1 MADISKEIKDFREAV
16 YGEDVRDSMISLAE
30 KVNEEAENSTDKVA
44 EYNEAEASRVQAETA
59 RVNAEKARVTA
70 ETGRVSAEKNRASAE
85 STRADNEASRV
96 DAEDDRVTAE
106 TARKTAEETRASSET
121 NRKSAE
127 TKRTTAETERVNAEK
142 SRVTAENERASA
154 ETERVNAEN
163 ERVAAETNRR
173 TNTAKAI
180 EDCDEAAAR
189 ANAAAE
195 AAEGVV
201 DGTGLV
207 MSTEKGTANGVATLD
222 ENGKVPQAQI
232 DGNNMPITFE
242 QAAERANIQSG
253 DSLAVAFG
261 KLAKFCADL
270 DDHAFSAPVNN
281 LTGTDPSLPLASPQG
296 KALDD
301 KITNVDGKLPFINV
315 ADASDGSSFGKNF
328 LGIGISDPNAEANKT
343 AYFIADPND
352 RSDFTNVP
360 PGLFVDGNWSV
371 GVREVFRRTSSIIM
385 VRITEM
391 MPNTGKQYCRCY
403 NGDRWYPTAGW
414 SIITPD

>member
-1 MADISKEIKDFREAV
+1 MADISKEIQDFRDAV
-16 YGEDVRDSMISLAE
+16 YGEDVRGSMISLAE
-30 KVNEEAENSTDKVA
+30 KVNEEAENSTDKV
-44 EYNEAEASRVQAETA
+44 EKYNESEESRVQAEVA
-59 RVNAEKARVTA
+59 RVNAEKARVIA
-70 ETGRVSAEKNRASAE
+70 EQGRVSAESNRVSAENTRAENEENRTSAEEDRAEAETARANAENGRASAE
-85 STRADNEASRV
+85 SGRATAESGRAS
-96 DAEDDRVTAE
+96 AESIRVTAE
-106 TARKTAEETRASSET
+106 SG
-121 NRKSAE
+121 
-127 TKRTTAETERVNAEK
+127 
-142 SRVTAENERASA
+142 RVTAEQGRASA
-154 ETERVNAEN
+154 ESER
-163 ERVAAETNRR
+163 RSAETNRR
-173 TNTAKAI
+173 VNTAQAI

-360 PGLFVDGNWSV
+360 PGLFVDGSWSV

-391 MPNTGKQYCRCY
+391 LPNTGKQYCRCY

>member
-1 MADISKEIKDFREAV
+1 MADISKEIQDFRDAV
-16 YGEDVRDSMISLAE
+16 YGEDVRGSMISLAE

-44 EYNEAEASRVQAETA
+44 EYSEAEESRAQAETA
-59 RVNAEKARVTA
+59 RANAEKARVTA
-70 ETGRVSAEKNRASAE
+70 ENGRVSAESNRASAE
-85 STRADNEASRV
+85 STRAENEENRISAEEDRAEAETARANAENDRAS
-96 DAEDDRVTAE
+96 AESGRATAESGRASAESTRVTAE
-106 TARKTAEETRASSET
+106 SGRATAELG
-121 NRKSAE
+121 
-127 TKRTTAETERVNAEK
+127 RV
-142 SRVTAENERASA
+142 SA
-154 ETERVNAEN
+154 ETERAAAES
-163 ERVAAETNRR
+163 EREDAETNRQA
-173 TNTAKAI
+173 NTAQAI

-207 MSTEKGTANGVATLD
+207 MSTEKGAANGVAALD

-281 LTGTDPSLPLASPQG
+281 LTGTDPSLPLAATQG
-296 KALDD
+296 KVLDD

-360 PGLFVDGNWSV
+360 PGLFVDGSWSV